1 MIDIL
6 VVDDEVAIAKMIKF
20 VLENNGYD
28 VRIADDGMVALTEIK
43 TKKPDLVVLDL
54 MLPTMSGF
62 EVLQGIRQDLGI
74 ENLPVIVLTC
84 RGQKEDRDRAMKYG
98 ATEYLTKPF
107 SPTSLVNTL
116 KIYTGTAS
124 K

>member
-6 VVDDEVAIAKMIKF
+6 VVDDEVAIAKLIKF
-20 VLENNGYD
+20 VLETNGYD
-28 VRIADDGMVALTEIK
+28 VRIADDGMLALSQIK
-43 TKKPDLVVLDL
+43 SKKPDLVVLDL

-62 EVLQGIRQDLGI
+62 EVLQCIRQELGI
-74 ENLPVIVLTC
+74 SDLPVIVLTC
-84 RGQKEDRDRAMKYG
+84 RGQKEDRDKAMRYG

-116 KIYTGTAS
+116 KVYTGTAS